1 MASSRSGRLCEA
13 ALRCADIFALLSA
26 QGVLTSYCEARLT
39 EGVAPTITVK
49 APSNKSPLDPMTIET
64 QDDIVALQRIGKIVS
79 MTLQHMLDAAE
90 PGMTT
95 RELDRLGE
103 RLLEEHG
110 ARSAP
115 KLTYDF
121 PGYTCISINEEAA
134 HGIPGDRVIR
144 AGDVLNVDVSAE
156 LGGYFAD
163 TGGTVVVPPTTAQK
177 TRLCHAT
184 RAALAEA
191 MKGARAGQPINRI
204 GAAIERTAKAYGF
217 KVIENLGSH
226 GVGRAL
232 HEEPEHIAGYFDP
245 SDTRLL
251 HEGMVITI
259 EPFLSTKSRIVDEMS
274 DGWTLVGARGNLSAQ
289 YEHTM
294 IITKGAPIVVTQH

>member
-1 MASSRSGRLCEA
+1 
-13 ALRCADIFALLSA
+13 
-26 QGVLTSYCEARLT
+26 
-39 EGVAPTITVK
+39 
-49 APSNKSPLDPMTIET
+49 MTIET
-64 QDDIVALQRIGKIVS
+64 EDDVAALQRIGKIVS
-79 MTLQHMLDAAE
+79 SVLQEMLDAAE

-95 RELDRLGE
+95 LELDALGE
-103 RLLEEHG
+103 QLLERHG

-115 KLTYDF
+115 QLTYDF
-121 PGYTCISINEEAA
+121 PGATCISINEEAA

-156 LGGYFAD
+156 LDGYFAD
-163 TGGTVVVPPTTAQK
+163 TGGTTVVPPTTAQK

-184 RAALAEA
+184 RTALAEA
-191 MKGARAGQPINRI
+191 MKSARAGRPISGI

-232 HEEPEHIAGYFDP
+232 HEEPGHIPGYFDP
-245 SDTRLL
+245 SDKRILR
-251 HEGMVITI
+251 EGMVITI
-259 EPFLSTKSRIVDEMS
+259 EPFPSTRSRIVTETS
-274 DGWTLVGARGNLSAQ
+274 DGWTLAGALGNLSAQ

-294 IITKGAPIVVTQH
+294 IITKAAPIVVTQH

>member
-1 MASSRSGRLCEA
+1 
-13 ALRCADIFALLSA
+13 
-26 QGVLTSYCEARLT
+26 
-39 EGVAPTITVK
+39 
-49 APSNKSPLDPMTIET
+49 MTIET
-64 QDDIVALQRIGKIVS
+64 QEDVVALKRIGRIVS
-79 MTLQHMLDAAE
+79 LTLQRMLDAAQ

-103 RLLEEHG
+103 RWLAEHG

-115 KLTYDF
+115 QLTYGF
-121 PGYTCISINEEAA
+121 PGATCISINEEAA
-134 HGIPGDRVIR
+134 HGIPGERVIR
-144 AGDVLNVDVSAE
+144 AGDVLNIDVSAE
-156 LGGYFAD
+156 LDGYFAD
-163 TGGTVVVPPTTAQK
+163 TGGTTVVPPTTAQK

-184 RAALAEA
+184 RTALAQA
-191 MKGARAGQPINRI
+191 MKQARAGQPINAI

-232 HEEPEHIAGYFDP
+232 HEAPEHIPGYFDP
-245 SDTRLL
+245 SDQRML

-259 EPFLSTKSRIVDEMS
+259 EPFLSTKSRTVTETG
-274 DGWTLVGARGNLSAQ
+274 DGWTLAGAGGNLSAQ

-294 IITKGAPIVVTQH
+294 IITRGAPIVVTQH

>member
-1 MASSRSGRLCEA
+1 
-13 ALRCADIFALLSA
+13 
-26 QGVLTSYCEARLT
+26 
-39 EGVAPTITVK
+39 
-49 APSNKSPLDPMTIET
+49 MTIESE
-64 QDDIVALQRIGKIVS
+64 DDVVALKRIGKIVS
-79 MTLQHMLDAAE
+79 RVLRDMLDTAE

-95 RELDRLGE
+95 RELDALGAQW
-103 RLLEEHG
+103 LAQHG

-115 KLTYDF
+115 QLTYDF
-121 PGYTCISINEEAA
+121 PGATCISINEEAA

-163 TGGTVVVPPTTAQK
+163 TGGTVIVPPTNAQK

-184 RAALAEA
+184 RAALAQA
-191 MKGARAGQPINRI
+191 MKQARAGQPISGI

-232 HEEPEHIAGYFDP
+232 HEAPEHIAGYFDP
-245 SDTRLL
+245 TDKRLL
-251 HEGMVITI
+251 QEGMVITI
-259 EPFLSTKSRIVDEMS
+259 EPFLSTKSRVVSETS
-274 DGWTLVGARGNLSAQ
+274 DGWTLVGAHSNLSAQ

-294 IITKGAPIVVTQH
+294 IITRGQPIVVTQH

>member
-1 MASSRSGRLCEA
+1 
-13 ALRCADIFALLSA
+13 
-26 QGVLTSYCEARLT
+26 
-39 EGVAPTITVK
+39 
-49 APSNKSPLDPMTIET
+49 MTIQT
-64 QDDIVALQRIGKIVS
+64 QDDVVALKRIGRIVS
-79 MTLQHMLDAAE
+79 LILQEMLDAAQ

-95 RELDRLGE
+95 LELDRLGE
-103 RLLEEHG
+103 RLLEQHG

-115 KLTYDF
+115 RLTYNF
-121 PGYTCISINEEAA
+121 PGATCISINEQAA

-156 LGGYFAD
+156 LEGYFAD
-163 TGGTVVVPPTTAQK
+163 TGGTTVVPPTTAQK

-184 RAALAEA
+184 RTALAEA
-191 MKGARAGQPINRI
+191 MKSARAGQPINLI

-217 KVIENLGSH
+217 KIIENLGSH

-232 HEEPEHIAGYFDP
+232 HEAPEYIPGYFDP
-245 SDTRLL
+245 SDKRALE
-251 HEGMVITI
+251 EGMVITI
-259 EPFLSTKSRIVDEMS
+259 EPFLSTKSRIVSETS
-274 DGWTLVGARGNLSAQ
+274 DGWTLAGASGNLSAQ

>member
-1 MASSRSGRLCEA
+1 
-13 ALRCADIFALLSA
+13 
-26 QGVLTSYCEARLT
+26 
-39 EGVAPTITVK
+39 
-49 APSNKSPLDPMTIET
+49 MTIET
-64 QDDIVALQRIGKIVS
+64 QDDVVALKRIGRIVS
-79 MTLQHMLDAAE
+79 MVLRQMLDAAE

-103 RLLEEHG
+103 QLLDDHG

-115 KLTYDF
+115 KLTYGF
-121 PGYTCISINEEAA
+121 PGFTCISINEEAA
-134 HGIPGDRVIR
+134 HGIPGDRVIQ

-184 RAALAEA
+184 RTALTEA
-191 MKGARAGQPINRI
+191 MKSARAGQPIRGI
-204 GAAIERTAKAYGF
+204 GAAIERTAKAYGLR
-217 KVIENLGSH
+217 VIENLGSH

-232 HEEPEHIAGYFDP
+232 HEAPEHIAGYFDP
-245 SDTRLL
+245 SDQRLL

-259 EPFLSTKSRIVDEMS
+259 EPFLSTRSRIVTEAA
-274 DGWTLVGARGNLSAQ
+274 DGWTLVGTSGNLSAQ

-294 IITKGAPIVVTQH
+294 IITKGAPIVVTRH